1 MTRFD
6 SDSDTPPRVGI
17 FLCRCGK
24 SISSILDLEALA
36 EEAKRMP
43 GVVHV
48 QVDAYPCAGRGL
60 SSLKMA
66 IRTKNIHRVVVA
78 GCTPRTHRRG
88 FRQVLRE
95 IGLHPGGLEM
105 VNLREHCARVH
116 RERGSEVQQKALDL
130 LRMGAARSM
139 AWEPSSSLRELPA
152 RTAAVIG
159 AGISGLTAARI
170 LAAHGCHVTLLEK
183 EAAAGG
189 LLARLHTIYPSGDDP
204 AAQVQKKLADI
215 RQNPS
220 IDLRLGASI
229 NKIVRTPTG
238 YRLYLESGG
247 DGAEVV
253 DASLVL
259 LATGARLLEP
269 SELEGWDGPGV
280 ISLLDLEKIM
290 RGGNLEASRVVMILC
305 SGARCEQRPYCARL
319 CCMAA
324 IKNARLLR
332 KQQPALNVTILYRDL
347 SVNCTNPSD
356 IRNAMQEGVRFV
368 RYDPAVQPRLREGAA
383 VAFRSWEGEE
393 CEIAWDLAVPVTPMV
408 SFEETGRLARMM
420 GLPVDAHGFVG
431 EPQAKLR
438 PEWPLVPGAAVAGAA
453 HWPCS
458 ASEASRQAM
467 EAAPAMARWLDE
479 AAEAPEAITAFV
491 DARRCIG
498 CGLCVDI
505 CPFNAAAMT
514 SVGNEQKAFISAWAC
529 RGCGICSAGCPG
541 LAITL
546 HNHTDEQIKAM
557 IRALDATP

>member
-6 SDSDTPPRVGI
+6 PESDTPPRIAI

-36 EEAKRMP
+36 EEANKIP

-48 QVDAYPCAGRGL
+48 QVDAYPCIGRGL
-60 SSLKMA
+60 ASLKMV
-66 IRTKNIHRVVVA
+66 IQTKNIHRVVVA

-105 VNLREHCARVH
+105 VNLREHCAWAH
-116 RERGSEVQQKALDL
+116 REGGSELQQKALDL

-139 AWEPSSSLRELPA
+139 AWKPSSFPREIPP

-159 AGISGLTAARI
+159 AGISGLTAANI
-170 LAAHGCHVTLLEK
+170 LAGHGCHVTLLEK
-183 EAAAGG
+183 EATAGG
-189 LLARLHTIYPSGDDP
+189 LLGRLYSIYPSGDDP
-204 AAQVQKKLADI
+204 AAQVQKKLAAI
-215 RQNPS
+215 RQNPF
-220 IDLRLGASI
+220 IELRLGASI

-238 YRLYLESGG
+238 YRLYMESGG
-247 DGAEVV
+247 DGAAVV
-253 DASLVL
+253 DASLIL
-259 LATGARLLEP
+259 LATGARLLGP

-290 RGGNLEASRVVMILC
+290 RGGNLEASQVVMVLC
-305 SGARCEQRPYCARL
+305 AGARCEQRSYCARF

-324 IKNARLLR
+324 IKNARILR
-332 KQQPALNVTILYRDL
+332 KQLPPINVTILCRDL
-347 SVNCTNPSD
+347 SVNCINPSD
-356 IRNAMQEGVRFV
+356 IRNAIQEGVRFV
-368 RYDPAVQPRLREGAA
+368 RYDPTVQPRLGKGGS
-383 VAFRSWEGEE
+383 VAFRSQEGEE
-393 CEIAWDLAVPVTPMV
+393 CQITCNLAVPVTPMV

-431 EPQAKLR
+431 EPHAKLR

-458 ASEASRQAM
+458 ASEATRQAM
-467 EAAPAMARWLDE
+467 EAASAMARWLDE
-479 AAEAPEAITAFV
+479 AAEAPEAIIASV
-491 DARRCIG
+491 DTGRCIG
-498 CGLCVDI
+498 CGLCVDV

-514 SVGNEQKAFISAWAC
+514 SVDNEQKAFISAWAC

-546 HNHTDEQIKAM
+546 YNHTDEQMKAM
-557 IRALDATP
+557 IRALDLAP